1 MEAVINVVLPVFAI
15 VLAGYATGRRGILGE
30 DASAALNG
38 FVFYVSLP
46 VLLFISMARVE
57 AEKIFNW
64 DFIGVYAVSLL
75 ITMAVAMALVKVFFP
90 ARRLAELSLNGM
102 SSIYGNTG
110 YMGIPLVTI
119 AFGLE
124 ATVPA
129 VIATVVNAALIF
141 GLAGAMIEADLSAEE
156 GAGGIAKDIFW
167 GVVKNPLFLAPVAGV
182 VASMMAL
189 KLPSPVEAFCD
200 ILGAAAGPCALFS
213 LGLFL
218 VGKSLKSDMAEVS
231 IMVILKLFVQPAI
244 AWVLIAYVFE
254 LDHIWAATAMIM
266 AALPTGTG
274 AFVVAQRFNIY
285 VERTSAATVVSTV
298 FSVVTLSALFTW
310 YG

>member
-38 FVFYVSLP
+38 FVFYVALP

-75 ITMAVAMALVKVFFP
+75 VTMAVAMALVKIFFP

-119 AFGLE
+119 AFGME

-167 GVVKNPLFLAPVAGV
+167 GVVKNPLFLAPIAGV
-182 VASMMAL
+182 LASVLEL
-189 KLPSPVEAFCD
+189 KLPSPIEAFCD

-231 IMVILKLFVQPAI
+231 IMVILKLFVQPAV

-254 LDHIWAATAMIM
+254 LDHIWAATAMVM

-298 FSVVTLSALFTW
+298 LSVVTLSVLFTW